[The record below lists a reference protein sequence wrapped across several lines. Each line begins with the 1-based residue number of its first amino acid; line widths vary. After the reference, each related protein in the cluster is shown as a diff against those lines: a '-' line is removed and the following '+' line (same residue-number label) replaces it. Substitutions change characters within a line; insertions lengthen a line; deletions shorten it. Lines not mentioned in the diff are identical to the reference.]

1 MCDSVASQSKEQCS
15 LTLHHQRFPSVIPRH
30 FRFLVGKINQSIVV
44 VVVVYLLRFQNYTER
59 MNRTGRP
66 VSPHVTIY
74 AFPVAA
80 LASISTR
87 LTGVM
92 LSFGAFG
99 IGGLDLV
106 CGSGTSL
113 ALMQDIGSSGFLIAA
128 PAKLAVGFPLIYHSL
143 GALRHFVW
151 DYFPDKYLNNEAVP
165 KSSVALFGAASV
177 LSLGLVVV

>member
-1 MCDSVASQSKEQCS
+1 MMALRTTTAKIQPLVRRAVQSNGIRPMTVLSK
-15 LTLHHQRFPSVIPRH
+15 
-30 FRFLVGKINQSIVV
+30 QSGEE
-44 VVVVYLLRFQNYTER
+44 YKKMNYTER